1 MADIVERIIFD
12 DSGATPVIGKLT
24 DAIETLAKEFTDYKQ
39 TVQTVAKTTSD
50 EVTKA
55 EKDIQQATKDTV
67 KEQNK
72 AKESI
77 LEYAKNYS
85 VFGVSIGGI
94 LTKMSEWKTRLLG
107 INQVVKEGTAL
118 SKTQVEGV
126 GRLTNV
132 FGGGS
137 KAITLFARGFN
148 ILKAAII
155 STGIGALI
163 IALGSLIAYF
173 TRTQAGVNK
182 LSNAM
187 AYVKTSVGVLFD
199 AFASLGEGIVKA
211 FENPKKAIT
220 DFLEGV
226 WKNVTNRFAAV
237 PLLISAV
244 GKAFAALA
252 GRDLKGMKDAISQ
265 AGTALVQFGSGLD
278 AEQQKAFADAISNTT
293 KEMNEAANAAVA
305 LDKQRQRLEAQAI
318 RLTVREAELRAEINK
333 SKKDAQDTNK
343 TYGER
348 IAAAKR
354 AYDLENGLLQEKLVL
369 QQNIAANIKAE
380 KGLTNSLIADDKEVA
395 EAYAEVA
402 RIKAESLEKQTE
414 LNNNINTLLTE
425 SKEKLKTLTGELFEF
440 AKTYNLISGKE
451 EFEFAKEQQIEMLIK
466 MRKELESISTAFTDE
481 KTTNRIKQEIDIIDQ
496 ALEAISQREFIPGPP
511 ADLKS
516 TWEQA
521 GKDIASGLQL
531 GINANPP
538 TINPTQVPAPEFGND
553 FFDGIENFQ
562 DLYEASLRE
571 IFGPSTAT
579 IIQESVQALG
589 TFVNEWGNIL
599 NEATDIAIGNIDRQL
614 DRISEN
620 RETLENELD
629 RELELRE
636 KGLANNVDAK
646 KSEVDALL
654 AEEERLNA
662 EKEKLQKEAL
672 RRQLAAETAAQ
683 AASLITASINII
695 RGFSY
700 IPIVGQALG
709 VAAVAALFGF
719 FAKTKIDAFNA
730 TRLYEGADSIKDHF
744 GFGDY
749 YGDTDLPGK
758 GSGYRLVNERTGR
771 RTNVII
777 SGKEM
782 LLPERISIP
791 NREFFSNMRNGYYD
805 GIDLNEAVLFY
816 TQYKD
821 FDKKGG
827 GNVFNIIATQQSA
840 PKQENHRQYIPF
852 PTKNGGYRAIL
863 KTIKPDDKDGS
874 MIEFD
879 F

>member
-24 DAIETLAKEFTDYKQ
+24 DAIEILAKEFADYKQ

-118 SKTQVEGV
+118 SKTQADGVE
-126 GRLTNV
+126 RLTKV

-148 ILKAAII
+148 ILKAAIV

-173 TRTQAGVNK
+173 TRTQAGINK
-182 LSNAM
+182 VGQWM
-187 AYVKTSVGVLFD
+187 AYLGTAVGKLIDKFS
-199 AFASLGEGIVKA
+199 AIGETIVKA
-211 FENPKKAIT
+211 FNDPIGAIKNLGGVLVDAFLNPIETA
-220 DFLEGV
+220 
-226 WKNVTNRFAAV
+226 KNLINGIKETAKEIDAA
-237 PLLISAV
+237 AT
-244 GKAFAALA
+244 AARQL
-252 GRDLKGMKDAISQ
+252 
-265 AGTALVQFGSGLD
+265 ALV
-278 AEQQKAFADAISNTT
+278 
-293 KEMNEAANAAVA
+293 
-305 LDKQRQRLEAQAI
+305 RQMLEAQAI

-333 SKKDAQDTNK
+333 SKKIAEDVTKD
-343 TYGER
+343 YGTR
-348 IAAAKR
+348 IAAARK
-354 AYDLENGLLQEKLVL
+354 AYDLENSLLQEKLVL
-369 QQNIAANIKAE
+369 QTNIADNIKAE
-380 KGLTNSLIADDKEVA
+380 KALTNSLIADDKEVA

-402 RIKAESLEKQTE
+402 RTKAESLEKQIE
-414 LNNNINTLLTE
+414 LQNKINGIV
-425 SKEKLKTLTGELFEF
+425 KEGQDKLKQLTGELFEF
-440 AKTYNLISGKE
+440 AQAYNLISGKE
-451 EFEFAKEQQIEMLIK
+451 AFEFAKEQQISKLME
-466 MRKELESISTAFTDE
+466 MRKELQSIATLFTDE
-481 KTTNRIKQEIDIIDQ
+481 KTTNRIAQEIEVIDA
-496 ALEAISQREFIPGPP
+496 ALLALSQREYFEGIVEQLPTVFEQAEKELAFWGK
-511 ADLKS
+511 DLKLAYGFALKGAIP
-516 TWEQA
+516 EI
-521 GKDIASGLQL
+521 DPPQL
-531 GINANPP
+531 
-538 TINPTQVPAPEFGND
+538 PAPEFGND

-562 DLYEASLRE
+562 DLYEATLRE
-571 IFGPSTAT
+571 LFGGKTAN
-579 IIQESVQALG
+579 IIQGSLAGLG
-589 TFVNEWGNIL
+589 EFVNQWGGIL
-599 NEATDIAIGNIDRQL
+599 DEATDIAIGNIDKQL

-636 KGLANNVDAK
+636 KGLANNVDSK

-654 AEEERLNA
+654 AEEARLNA
-662 EKEKLQKEAL
+662 EKEKLQREAQ
-672 RRQLAAETAAQ
+672 RRQLIVETASQTQ
-683 AASLITASINII
+683 ALITSAINIFKGFSLI
-695 RGFSY
+695 
-700 IPIVGQALG
+700 PVVGQALG

-730 TRLYEGADSIKDHF
+730 TRLYEGADSIQDHF

-782 LLPERISIP
+782 LLPERVSIP

-821 FDKKGG
+821 FDKKSG

-840 PKQENHRQYIPF
+840 PKQENQRQYIPF
-852 PTKNGGYRAIL
+852 KTKDGRHRAIL

-879 F
+879 V

>member
-24 DAIETLAKEFTDYKQ
+24 DAIEILAKEFADYKQ

-118 SKTQVEGV
+118 SKTQADGVE
-126 GRLTNV
+126 RLTKV

-148 ILKAAII
+148 ILKAAIV

-173 TRTQAGVNK
+173 TRTQAGINK
-182 LSNAM
+182 VGQWM
-187 AYVKTSVGVLFD
+187 AYLGTAVGKLIDKFS
-199 AFASLGEGIVKA
+199 AIGETIVKA
-211 FENPKKAIT
+211 FNDPIGAIKNLGGVLVDAFLNPIETA
-220 DFLEGV
+220 
-226 WKNVTNRFAAV
+226 KNLINGIKETAKEIDAA
-237 PLLISAV
+237 AT
-244 GKAFAALA
+244 AARQL
-252 GRDLKGMKDAISQ
+252 
-265 AGTALVQFGSGLD
+265 ALV
-278 AEQQKAFADAISNTT
+278 
-293 KEMNEAANAAVA
+293 
-305 LDKQRQRLEAQAI
+305 RQMLEAQAI

-333 SKKDAQDTNK
+333 SKKIAEDVTKD
-343 TYGER
+343 YGTR
-348 IAAAKR
+348 IAAARK
-354 AYDLENGLLQEKLVL
+354 AYDLENSLLQEKLVL
-369 QQNIAANIKAE
+369 QTNIADNIKAE
-380 KGLTNSLIADDKEVA
+380 KALTNSLIADDKEVA

-402 RIKAESLEKQTE
+402 RTKAESLEKQIE
-414 LNNNINTLLTE
+414 LQNKINGIV
-425 SKEKLKTLTGELFEF
+425 KEGQDKLKQLTGELFEF
-440 AKTYNLISGKE
+440 AQAYNLISGKE
-451 EFEFAKEQQIEMLIK
+451 AFEFAKEQQISKLME
-466 MRKELESISTAFTDE
+466 MRKELQSIATLFTDE
-481 KTTNRIKQEIDIIDQ
+481 KTTNRIAQEIKVIDA
-496 ALEAISQREFIPGPP
+496 ALLALSQREYFEGIVEQLPTVFEQAEKELAFWGK
-511 ADLKS
+511 DLKL
-516 TWEQA
+516 A
-521 GKDIASGLQL
+521 YGFALKGAIPKIDPPQL
-531 GINANPP
+531 
-538 TINPTQVPAPEFGND
+538 PAPEFGND

-562 DLYEASLRE
+562 DLYEATLRE
-571 IFGPSTAT
+571 LFGGKTAN
-579 IIQESVQALG
+579 IIQGSLAGLG
-589 TFVNEWGNIL
+589 EFVNQWGGIL
-599 NEATDIAIGNIDRQL
+599 DEATDIAIGNIDKQL

-636 KGLANNVDAK
+636 KGLANNVDSK

-654 AEEERLNA
+654 AEEARLNA
-662 EKEKLQKEAL
+662 EKEKLQREAQ
-672 RRQLAAETAAQ
+672 RRQLIVETASQTQ
-683 AASLITASINII
+683 ALITSAINIFKGFSLI
-695 RGFSY
+695 
-700 IPIVGQALG
+700 PVVGQALG

-730 TRLYEGADSIKDHF
+730 TRLYEGADSIQDHF

-782 LLPERISIP
+782 LLPERVSIP

-821 FDKKGG
+821 FDKKSG

-840 PKQENHRQYIPF
+840 PKQENQRQYIPF
-852 PTKNGGYRAIL
+852 KTKDGRHRAIL

-879 F
+879 V

>member
-107 INQVVKEGTAL
+107 VNQIVKEGTSL
-118 SKTQVEGV
+118 SKTQADGVE
-126 GRLTNV
+126 RLTKV

-173 TRTQAGVNK
+173 TRTQAGINK
-182 LSNAM
+182 VGQWM
-187 AYVKTSVGVLFD
+187 AYLGTAVSKLIDQFSE
-199 AFASLGEGIVKA
+199 LGESIVKA
-211 FENPKKAIT
+211 FNDPIGAIKN
-220 DFLEGV
+220 FGRV
-226 WKNVTNRFAAV
+226 WVDSYLHPIETAKNLINGIKETAKEIDAA
-237 PLLISAV
+237 AT
-244 GKAFAALA
+244 AARQL
-252 GRDLKGMKDAISQ
+252 
-265 AGTALVQFGSGLD
+265 ALV
-278 AEQQKAFADAISNTT
+278 
-293 KEMNEAANAAVA
+293 
-305 LDKQRQRLEAQAI
+305 RQMLEAQAI

-333 SKKDAQDTNK
+333 SKKIAEDVTKD
-343 TYGER
+343 YGTR
-348 IAAAKR
+348 IAAARK
-354 AYDLENGLLQEKLVL
+354 AYDLENSLLQEKITL
-369 QQNIAANIKAE
+369 QSNIADNIKAE
-380 KGLTNSLIADDKEVA
+380 KSLTNSLIADDKEVA

-402 RIKAESLEKQTE
+402 RTKAESLEKQIE
-414 LNNNINTLLTE
+414 LQNKINGIV
-425 SKEKLKTLTGELFEF
+425 KEGQDKLKQLTGELFEF
-440 AKTYNLISGKE
+440 AQAYNLISGKE
-451 EFEFAKEQQIEMLIK
+451 AFEFAKEQQVSKLME
-466 MRKELESISTAFTDE
+466 MRKELESIATLFTDL

-496 ALEAISQREFIPGPP
+496 ALEAISQREFIPEPP

-538 TINPTQVPAPEFGND
+538 TINPVQVPAPEVGDD
-553 FFDGIENFQ
+553 FWSGIDNFQ

-599 NEATDIAIGNIDRQL
+599 NEATDIAIGNIDKQL

-636 KGLANNVDAK
+636 KGLANNVDSK

-654 AEEERLNA
+654 AEEARLNA

-672 RRQLAAETAAQ
+672 RRQLATETAAQ

-700 IPIVGQALG
+700 IPVVGQALG

-782 LLPERISIP
+782 LLPERVSIP